1 MFPCVWEEDV
11 IALLRRDCTRQQP
24 QTRRKL
30 NPPSLSFAL
39 PAVNLLPG
47 SRAPA
52 QVLSFINELWK
63 PSGSICLKS
72 WQTAGRFGSWQ
83 ILWALGAGPLPPS
96 QWGCFPP
103 TAPLSFSTVISLCL
117 MLGKLLR
124 CHQFSTMVSLQEKNA
139 LVCDFGSHDK
149 VLGLTISSK
158 YLKIH
163 SLEKDSAEKICW
175 PCWNLLKFSSEN
187 WAQYTILIKLFRGWN

>member
-1 MFPCVWEEDV
+1 MFLPIWHNIRKKKSPSSDFICLLKGKENHLLQNSFVMGKSFLIQLNLLPTTGNSKKNHPDIRWQHFQNFSCVASRCPQKVFPCVWEEDV

-72 WQTAGRFGSWQ
+72 WQTAGRFGSCQ

-96 QWGCFPP
+96 Q
-103 TAPLSFSTVISLCL
+103 
-117 MLGKLLR
+117 
-124 CHQFSTMVSLQEKNA
+124 
-139 LVCDFGSHDK
+139 
-149 VLGLTISSK
+149 
-158 YLKIH
+158 
-163 SLEKDSAEKICW
+163 
-175 PCWNLLKFSSEN
+175 
-187 WAQYTILIKLFRGWN
+187 